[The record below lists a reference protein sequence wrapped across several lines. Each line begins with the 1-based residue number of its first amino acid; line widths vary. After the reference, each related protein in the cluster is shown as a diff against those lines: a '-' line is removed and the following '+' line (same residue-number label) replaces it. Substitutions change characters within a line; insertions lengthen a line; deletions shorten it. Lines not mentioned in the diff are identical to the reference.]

1 MEEKLAW
8 MDEKYLS
15 HFNAKEVKSEIPYQK
30 PFAETLDIVHEYPVL
45 DGDPLENNAY
55 LSYNMVIGSGL
66 DVKLNVAFSVL
77 EYALLDAPGDPVKQ
91 ALLDAHIG
99 KDVYGSYEDGI
110 LQPFFSIVSKNA
122 VENEKEK
129 FLSIIL
135 GTLED
140 IVKNGM
146 AAGCRPRRSRKHL
159 FRCVRQGVPV

>member
-66 DVKLNVAFSVL
+66 DVKLNVAFLFWSMHSL
-77 EYALLDAPGDPVKQ
+77 THREPRSNRHSLTHTSEKMFTAPTRTASCSHSSP
-91 ALLDAHIG
+91 
-99 KDVYGSYEDGI
+99 S
-110 LQPFFSIVSKNA
+110 
-122 VENEKEK
+122 
-129 FLSIIL
+129 
-135 GTLED
+135 
-140 IVKNGM
+140 
-146 AAGCRPRRSRKHL
+146 
-159 FRCVRQGVPV
+159 